1 MDLDTLYYGDCLEWM
16 SRWNDGSVD
25 LIYLDPPFNSNATY
39 NVLYSTEGAGTAQT
53 RAFDDTWH
61 WDTAAEDRL
70 EQYLNA
76 AGRRAHSAI
85 VGLNVILGKSGML
98 AYLTYMAERLEE
110 MYRLLKPTGSIYL
123 HCDPTASHYLKI
135 LMDAIFGG
143 ANFRSEIIW
152 RRTNA
157 HNKISRQFGPIH
169 DTVLFYTVTDEFTFH
184 PGRTP
189 YTKAYIE
196 DRFKHH
202 DIRGRYQTNY
212 LTGPGTRKGGSGKK
226 WGDFDPT
233 SVGRHWAIPRSLRE
247 FLPDNGTGMSSQE
260 ALDVLHEQGL
270 IVFPKKKGGQPMYK
284 QYVGEG
290 VPYQDIW
297 AYQPNT
303 HGVLYNT
310 DACVDQD
317 VKYLEHE
324 KEKLGYETQKPVG
337 VLRRIIETSSNP
349 DDVVLDPFC
358 GCGTAIDVARRIGRR
373 WVGIDISSFA
383 IDLIRGRRLQDKTI
397 PAKGIPFD
405 LESARKLAAEQP
417 FNFESWAVT
426 RLRGFAPNTK
436 QVGDRGLDGR
446 ATLAQEPENINSRLA
461 LAQVK
466 GGKYTLSYLRDFVG
480 VTHRDKAAIGCFIT
494 LDPITSRAARQ
505 EVLGMGKIRVSGYTY
520 QRMRLWS
527 IQDYFDENFPMLP
540 IMNDPYTGKPQR
552 QHDLFRH

>member
-25 LIYLDPPFNSNATY
+25 LIYLDPPFNSNAAY

-61 WDTAAEDRL
+61 WDAAAEDRL

-85 VGLNVILGKSGML
+85 VGLNMMLGKSGML

-123 HCDPTASHYLKI
+123 HCDPTASHGLKI
-135 LMDAIFGG
+135 LMDVIFGG
-143 ANFRSEIIW
+143 RNFKNEIIW
-152 RRTNA
+152 KRTGSHGGA
-157 HNKISRQFGPIH
+157 KRWGPVH
-169 DTVLFYTVTDEFTFH
+169 DVILFYTRSDNYMWNRSYQDFSEGYVDK
-184 PGRTP
+184 
-189 YTKAYIE
+189 YY
-196 DRFKHH
+196 RFW
-202 DIRGRYQTNY
+202 DDRGRYRLVS
-212 LTGPGTRKGGSGKK
+212 LTGAGIRKGDSGRP
-226 WGDFDPT
+226 WREINPT
-233 SVGRHWAIPRSLRE
+233 DSGRHWAIPKSALE
-247 FLPDNGTGMSSQE
+247 NAYPDRLDLDDLSTQE
-260 ALDVLHEQGL
+260 KLDLLNEAGL
-270 IVFPKKKGGQPMYK
+270 IHWPKRGRIPQQKRYITESQGSL
-284 QYVGEG
+284 
-290 VPYQDIW
+290 I
-297 AYQPNT
+297 
-303 HGVLYNT
+303 
-310 DACVDQD
+310 QD
-317 VKYLEHE
+317 VISDIKPIGAHA
-324 KEKLGYETQKPVG
+324 KERLGYPTQKPI
-337 VLRRIIETSSNP
+337 VLLERMIHASTNP
-349 DDVVLDPFC
+349 GDVVLDPFC
-358 GCGTAIDVARRIGRR
+358 GCGTSIDAARRLGRR
-373 WVGIDISSFA
+373 WIGIDISSFA
-383 IDLIRGRRLQDKTI
+383 VDLIRERRLQDKTV
-397 PAKGIPFD
+397 PAKGIPYD

-466 GGKYTLSYLRDFVG
+466 GGKYKLSYLRDFVG

-505 EVLGMGKIRVSGYTY
+505 EVLEMGKTRVSGYTY

-552 QHDLFRH
+552 QQDLFRH